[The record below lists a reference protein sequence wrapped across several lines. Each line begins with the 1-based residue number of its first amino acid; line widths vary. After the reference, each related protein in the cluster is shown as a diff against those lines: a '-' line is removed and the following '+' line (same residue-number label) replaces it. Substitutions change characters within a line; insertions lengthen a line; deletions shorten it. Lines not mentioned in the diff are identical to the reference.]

1 QARERLRQRL
11 ALRGVTL
18 SAVLCAFALSADR
31 SSAAL
36 AATAME
42 NVLALAAGK
51 TSQLSATAATL
62 AERMLRRLWLD
73 QLKWGLA
80 PVLLMT
86 VLGVGMGLTFQ
97 KLARSTDGQIQPSRT
112 AAGQDRQEEPPRTD
126 RYGDPLPPM
135 ALARMGT
142 VRFRHGG
149 KVELMVLSP
158 NGRTLAA
165 ASRDETVRLWD
176 VATGKEVRRFP

>member
-1 QARERLRQRL
+1 GGGGGVGSGVEGRRATVGRRAWERRSAKGTPEEPAGEAALDELQALLDEEVQRLREKFRAPFVLCCLEGLSKGEAARELRWKEGTVSGRVAQARERLRQRL

-62 AERMLRRLWLD
+62 A
-73 QLKWGLA
+73 
-80 PVLLMT
+80 
-86 VLGVGMGLTFQ
+86 
-97 KLARSTDGQIQPSRT
+97 
-112 AAGQDRQEEPPRTD
+112 
-126 RYGDPLPPM
+126 
-135 ALARMGT
+135 
-142 VRFRHGG
+142 
-149 KVELMVLSP
+149 
-158 NGRTLAA
+158 
-165 ASRDETVRLWD
+165 
-176 VATGKEVRRFP
+176 

>member
-1 QARERLRQRL
+1 MQRLPEKFRAPFVLCCLEGLSKGEAARELRWKEGTVSGRVAQARERLRQRL

-112 AAGQDRQEEPPRTD
+112 AAKAAWR
-126 RYGDPLPPM
+126 LPGSKWPSPAWAQFVSAM
-135 ALARMGT
+135 AAR
-142 VRFRHGG
+142 
-149 KVELMVLSP
+149 S
-158 NGRTLAA
+158 
-165 ASRDETVRLWD
+165 S
-176 VATGKEVRRFP
+176 